1 MSNNKIEL
9 QLNVKSDDAVNN
21 LEKVDKSFKKINK
34 DFDGF
39 GKRTKKEIETGLAAL
54 KALRDATVN
63 VEKETRKEIVSIDTL
78 FKSFKKITPVIAIG
92 TASFKAL
99 STVVSLSATHSE
111 AFSNSLDRIK
121 TAGIEAIAPT
131 FKNIGD
137 SLAGIVGKVNEWVE
151 AQSRLNGTIAIT
163 NQKQLEAIKN
173 AGKNAEENAERELK
187 ALQELGATADEIN
200 GRRLNGL
207 RNLQNITEQ
216 TYNDAIA
223 LQEKYK
229 KDLKEINALLVD
241 LKEKKDN
248 VNIMDLDAMGNNP
261 YEEQFKKAM
270 DTHARLVSQASELD
284 NKILPSIREKYKENA
299 QEIQKNTTST
309 KQTTKVEKDRLQQLR
324 EQLAQVKKIRGYE
337 NDLNDDNLDNEDEKQ
352 RYYERQLQSLN
363 QQKSIVNAIYNEERS
378 RGIVNEETKKQYE
391 ELERLIEEIQKK
403 LKDTDEK
410 AKITWQQWAN
420 EGIQAFSQLNNLGQS
435 IASLTLNLIDTS
447 VYDKQI
453 NEAQAKITAFNQWK
467 EEQKEEENEQS
478 DEEYEAYLERLDK
491 EYEIAKK
498 VGDKMTML
506 AIENKKKELAKNKE
520 KLEEDKQ
527 ITEQEKAL
535 EKELAIAEYNKSYA
549 EWQNEC
555 AIAEQNKQMNLA
567 QAFIQPLQA
576 AANAALGIAQSF
588 AKFGLP
594 GVALGTAASI
604 GVIASAV
611 SSASAYKSSAQQLD
625 SVKNSPPTPPAF
637 QFGTT
642 GYQLDNGQ
650 SAIVGETGA
659 EVIRNMAGKLVVES
673 NAQAKAMGRFNEA
686 GMYIEQVI
694 FNVSSIVDKK
704 TIYKA
709 MNEYKQRDSFAYTR

>member
-1 MSNNKIEL
+1 MQNNIDIKINLETNNSENKLDKAKQSLDNLSNSSKKANQSVDKLNKSFQQIGSVSQIL
-9 QLNVKSDDAVNN
+9 PNN
-21 LEKVDKSFKKINK
+21 LKNFASSLANITKVATPIAAVGVSVKAISFGFNEAYKNSEKFRS
-34 DFDGF
+34 
-39 GKRTKKEIETGLAAL
+39 E
-54 KALRDATVN
+54 
-63 VEKETRKEIVSIDTL
+63 IDTL
-78 FKSFKKITPVIAIG
+78 KNSISQIGSVQFK
-92 TASFKAL
+92 
-99 STVVSLSATHSE
+99 E
-111 AFSNSLDRIK
+111 
-121 TAGIEAIAPT
+121 
-131 FKNIGD
+131 IGD

-151 AQSRLNGTIAIT
+151 AQSRLNGVIAIT
-163 NQKQLEAIKN
+163 NEKQLEAIKN
-173 AGKNAEENAERELK
+173 ARIEAEEKAKTELQN
-187 ALQELGATADEIN
+187 LEELGATDEEITT
-200 GRRLNGL
+200 RRLNNL
-207 RNLQNITEQ
+207 RNLQTINEQ

-248 VNIMDLDAMGNNP
+248 VNIMDLDAAGNNP

-270 DTHARLVSQASELD
+270 DTHARLVSQSMELD
-284 NKILPSIREKYKENA
+284 NKILPSIKEKYKENNE
-299 QEIQKNTTST
+299 EIQKSTTSI

-378 RGIVNEETKKQYE
+378 RGIVNEKTKADYE
-391 ELERLIEEIQKK
+391 ELERLIEEIKK
-403 LKDTDEK
+403 KMEK
-410 AKITWQQWAN
+410 VVEETKTWEDYLRDATQITASIHSTIN
-420 EGIQAFSQLNNLGQS
+420 SLISSAGAFGEKSL
-435 IASLTLNLIDTS
+435 ASYTKAID
-447 VYDKQI
+447 
-453 NEAQAKITAFNQWK
+453 EAQAKITAFNQWK

-549 EWQNEC
+549 EWQNEVASAKTAKAQAITDAIMMPLVAIGNSAVGISKSFAEGGIIG
-555 AIAEQNKQMNLA
+555 AIA
-567 QAFIQPLQA
+567 
-576 AANAALGIAQSF
+576 
-588 AKFGLP
+588 
-594 GVALGTAASI
+594 GTAASI
-604 GVIASAV
+604 GIIASAV
-611 SSASAYKSSAQQLD
+611 SGAAGVKSASNSYDNVAA
-625 SVKNSPPTPPAF
+625 SPPTPPAF
-637 QFGTT
+637 KFGTT

-686 GMYIEQVI
+686 DMYIEQVI

>member
-1 MSNNKIEL
+1 MQNNIDIKINLETNNSENKIDKAKKSL
-9 QLNVKSDDAVNN
+9 DNLSNSSKKANQSVDKLNKSFQQIGSVSQILPNN
-21 LEKVDKSFKKINK
+21 LKNFASSLANIAKVATPIAAVGVSVKAISFGFNEAYKNSEKFRS
-34 DFDGF
+34 
-39 GKRTKKEIETGLAAL
+39 E
-54 KALRDATVN
+54 
-63 VEKETRKEIVSIDTL
+63 IDTL
-78 FKSFKKITPVIAIG
+78 KNSISQIGSVQFK
-92 TASFKAL
+92 
-99 STVVSLSATHSE
+99 E
-111 AFSNSLDRIK
+111 
-121 TAGIEAIAPT
+121 
-131 FKNIGD
+131 IGD

-151 AQSRLNGTIAIT
+151 AQSRLNGVIAIT
-163 NQKQLEAIKN
+163 NEKQLEAIKN
-173 AGKNAEENAERELK
+173 ARIEAEEKAKTELQN
-187 ALQELGATADEIN
+187 LEELGATDEEITT
-200 GRRLNGL
+200 RRLNNL
-207 RNLQNITEQ
+207 RNLQTINEQ

-248 VNIMDLDAMGNNP
+248 VNIMDLDAVGNNP
-261 YEEQFKKAM
+261 YEERFKKAM
-270 DTHARLVSQASELD
+270 DTHARLVSQSMELD
-284 NKILPSIREKYKENA
+284 NKILPSIKEKYKENNE
-299 QEIQKNTTST
+299 EIQKSTTSI
-309 KQTTKVEKDRLQQLR
+309 KQTTKVGKDRLQQLR

-378 RGIVNEETKKQYE
+378 RGIVNEKTKADYE
-391 ELERLIEEIQKK
+391 ELERLIEEIKK
-403 LKDTDEK
+403 KMGKVVEETKTWEDYLRDATQITASIHSTINSLISSAGAFGEK
-410 AKITWQQWAN
+410 
-420 EGIQAFSQLNNLGQS
+420 SL
-435 IASLTLNLIDTS
+435 ASYTKAID
-447 VYDKQI
+447 
-453 NEAQAKITAFNQWK
+453 EAQAKITAFNQWK

-549 EWQNEC
+549 EWQNEVASAKTAKAQAITDAIMMPLVAIGNSAVGISKSFAEGGIIG
-555 AIAEQNKQMNLA
+555 AIA
-567 QAFIQPLQA
+567 
-576 AANAALGIAQSF
+576 
-588 AKFGLP
+588 
-594 GVALGTAASI
+594 GTAASI
-604 GVIASAV
+604 GIIASAV
-611 SSASAYKSSAQQLD
+611 SGAAGVKSASNSYDNVAA
-625 SVKNSPPTPPAF
+625 SPPTPPAF
-637 QFGTT
+637 KFGTT

-686 GMYIEQVI
+686 DMYIEQVI

>member
-1 MSNNKIEL
+1 MQNNIDIKINLETNNSENKIDKAKKSL
-9 QLNVKSDDAVNN
+9 DNLSNSSKKANQSVDKLNKSFQQIGSVSQILPNN
-21 LEKVDKSFKKINK
+21 LKNFASSLANITKVATPIAAVGVSVKAISFGFNEAYKNSEKFRS
-34 DFDGF
+34 
-39 GKRTKKEIETGLAAL
+39 E
-54 KALRDATVN
+54 
-63 VEKETRKEIVSIDTL
+63 IDTL
-78 FKSFKKITPVIAIG
+78 KNSISQIGSVQFK
-92 TASFKAL
+92 
-99 STVVSLSATHSE
+99 E
-111 AFSNSLDRIK
+111 
-121 TAGIEAIAPT
+121 
-131 FKNIGD
+131 IGD

-151 AQSRLNGTIAIT
+151 AQSRLNGVIAIT
-163 NQKQLEAIKN
+163 NEKQLEAIKN
-173 AGKNAEENAERELK
+173 ARIEAEEKAKTELQN
-187 ALQELGATADEIN
+187 LEELGATDEEITT
-200 GRRLNGL
+200 RRLNNL
-207 RNLQNITEQ
+207 RNLQTINEQ

-248 VNIMDLDAMGNNP
+248 VNIMDLDAVGNNP

-270 DTHARLVSQASELD
+270 DTHARLVSQSMELD
-284 NKILPSIREKYKENA
+284 NKILPSIKEKYKENNE
-299 QEIQKNTTST
+299 EIQKSTTSI
-309 KQTTKVEKDRLQQLR
+309 KQTTKVGKDRLQQLR

-378 RGIVNEETKKQYE
+378 RGIVNEKTKADYE
-391 ELERLIEEIQKK
+391 ELERLIEEIKK
-403 LKDTDEK
+403 KMGKVVEETKTWEDYLRDATQITASIHSTINSLISSAGAFGEK
-410 AKITWQQWAN
+410 
-420 EGIQAFSQLNNLGQS
+420 SL
-435 IASLTLNLIDTS
+435 ASYTKAID
-447 VYDKQI
+447 
-453 NEAQAKITAFNQWK
+453 EAQAKITAFNQWK

-549 EWQNEC
+549 EWQNEVASAKTAKAQAITDAIMMPLVAIGNSAVGISKSFAEGGIIG
-555 AIAEQNKQMNLA
+555 AIA
-567 QAFIQPLQA
+567 
-576 AANAALGIAQSF
+576 
-588 AKFGLP
+588 
-594 GVALGTAASI
+594 GTAASI
-604 GVIASAV
+604 GIIASAV
-611 SSASAYKSSAQQLD
+611 SGAAGVKSASNSYDNVAA
-625 SVKNSPPTPPAF
+625 SPPTPPAF
-637 QFGTT
+637 KFGTT

-686 GMYIEQVI
+686 DMYIEQVI

>member
-1 MSNNKIEL
+1 MQNNIDIKINLETNNSENKIDKAKQSL
-9 QLNVKSDDAVNN
+9 DNLSNSSKKANQSVDKLNKSFQQIGSVSQILPNN
-21 LEKVDKSFKKINK
+21 LKNFASSLANITKVATPIAAVGVSIKAISFGFNEAYKNSEKFRS
-34 DFDGF
+34 
-39 GKRTKKEIETGLAAL
+39 E
-54 KALRDATVN
+54 
-63 VEKETRKEIVSIDTL
+63 IDTL
-78 FKSFKKITPVIAIG
+78 KNSISQIGSVQFK
-92 TASFKAL
+92 
-99 STVVSLSATHSE
+99 E
-111 AFSNSLDRIK
+111 
-121 TAGIEAIAPT
+121 
-131 FKNIGD
+131 IGD

-223 LQEKYK
+223 LQQKYED
-229 KDLKEINALLVD
+229 DLKKSIELMNE
-241 LKEKKDN
+241 LKKKADS
-248 VNIMDLDAMGNNP
+248 VSIMDLDAEGKNP
-261 YEEQFKKAM
+261 YEEQLKKAM

-378 RGIVNEETKKQYE
+378 RGIVNEKTKADYE
-391 ELERLIEEIQKK
+391 ELERLIEEIKK
-403 LKDTDEK
+403 KMEK
-410 AKITWQQWAN
+410 VVEETKTWEDYLRDATQITASIHSTIN
-420 EGIQAFSQLNNLGQS
+420 SLISSAGAFGEKSL
-435 IASLTLNLIDTS
+435 ASYT
-447 VYDKQI
+447 KAI
-453 NEAQAKITAFNQWK
+453 NEAQAKITAFNKWK

-549 EWQNEC
+549 EWQNEVASAKTQKAMAIVDAIMMPLVAIGNSAVGISKSFADGGLIG
-555 AIAEQNKQMNLA
+555 AIA
-567 QAFIQPLQA
+567 
-576 AANAALGIAQSF
+576 
-588 AKFGLP
+588 
-594 GVALGTAASI
+594 GTAASI
-604 GVIASAV
+604 GIIASAV
-611 SSASAYKSSAQQLD
+611 SGAAGVKSASNSYDNVAA
-625 SVKNSPPTPPAF
+625 SPPTPPAF

>member
-1 MSNNKIEL
+1 MQNNIDIKINLETNNSENKIDKAKQSL
-9 QLNVKSDDAVNN
+9 DNLSNSSKKANQSVDKLNKSFQQIGSVSQILPNN
-21 LEKVDKSFKKINK
+21 LKNFASSLANITKVATPIAAVGVSIKAISFGFNEAYKNSEKFRS
-34 DFDGF
+34 
-39 GKRTKKEIETGLAAL
+39 E
-54 KALRDATVN
+54 
-63 VEKETRKEIVSIDTL
+63 IDTL
-78 FKSFKKITPVIAIG
+78 KNSISQIGSVQFK
-92 TASFKAL
+92 
-99 STVVSLSATHSE
+99 E
-111 AFSNSLDRIK
+111 
-121 TAGIEAIAPT
+121 
-131 FKNIGD
+131 IGD

-223 LQEKYK
+223 LQQKYED
-229 KDLKEINALLVD
+229 DLKKSIELMNE
-241 LKEKKDN
+241 LKKKADS
-248 VNIMDLDAMGNNP
+248 VSIMDLDAEGKNP
-261 YEEQFKKAM
+261 YEEQLKKAM

-378 RGIVNEETKKQYE
+378 RGIVNEKTKANYE
-391 ELERLIEEIQKK
+391 ELERLIEEIKK
-403 LKDTDEK
+403 KMEK
-410 AKITWQQWAN
+410 VVEETKTWEDYLRDATQITASIHSTIN
-420 EGIQAFSQLNNLGQS
+420 SLISSAGAFGEKSL
-435 IASLTLNLIDTS
+435 ASYT
-447 VYDKQI
+447 KAI
-453 NEAQAKITAFNQWK
+453 NEAQAKITAFNKWK

-549 EWQNEC
+549 EWQNEVSSAKTQKAMAIVDAIMMPLVAIGNSAVGISKSFADGGLIG
-555 AIAEQNKQMNLA
+555 AIA
-567 QAFIQPLQA
+567 
-576 AANAALGIAQSF
+576 
-588 AKFGLP
+588 
-594 GVALGTAASI
+594 GTAASI
-604 GVIASAV
+604 GIIASAV
-611 SSASAYKSSAQQLD
+611 SGAAGVKSASNSYDNVAA
-625 SVKNSPPTPPAF
+625 SPPTPPAF

>member
-1 MSNNKIEL
+1 MQNNIDIKINLETNNSENKIDKAKKSL
-9 QLNVKSDDAVNN
+9 DNLSNSSKKANQSVDKLNKSFQQIGSVSQILPNN
-21 LEKVDKSFKKINK
+21 LKNFASSLANITKVATPIAAVGVSVKAISFGFNEAYKNSEKFRS
-34 DFDGF
+34 
-39 GKRTKKEIETGLAAL
+39 E
-54 KALRDATVN
+54 
-63 VEKETRKEIVSIDTL
+63 IDTL
-78 FKSFKKITPVIAIG
+78 KNSISQIGSVQFK
-92 TASFKAL
+92 
-99 STVVSLSATHSE
+99 E
-111 AFSNSLDRIK
+111 
-121 TAGIEAIAPT
+121 
-131 FKNIGD
+131 IGD

-151 AQSRLNGTIAIT
+151 AQSRLNGVIAIT
-163 NQKQLEAIKN
+163 NEKQLEAIKN
-173 AGKNAEENAERELK
+173 ARIEAEEKAKTELQN
-187 ALQELGATADEIN
+187 LEELGATDEEITT
-200 GRRLNGL
+200 RRLNNL
-207 RNLQNITEQ
+207 RNLQTINEQ

-248 VNIMDLDAMGNNP
+248 VNIMDLDAVGNNP

-284 NKILPSIREKYKENA
+284 NKILPSIKEKYKENNE
-299 QEIQKNTTST
+299 EIQKSTTST

-378 RGIVNEETKKQYE
+378 RGIVNEKTKADYE
-391 ELERLIEEIQKK
+391 ELERLIEEIK
-403 LKDTDEK
+403 EK
-410 AKITWQQWAN
+410 MGKVVEETKTWEDYLRDATQITASIHSTI
-420 EGIQAFSQLNNLGQS
+420 GSLISSAGAFGEKSL
-435 IASLTLNLIDTS
+435 ASYT
-447 VYDKQI
+447 KAI
-453 NEAQAKITAFNQWK
+453 NEAQAKITAFNEWK

-549 EWQNEC
+549 EWQNEVASAKTAKAQAITDAIMMPLVAIGNSAVGISKSFAEGGIIG
-555 AIAEQNKQMNLA
+555 AIA
-567 QAFIQPLQA
+567 
-576 AANAALGIAQSF
+576 
-588 AKFGLP
+588 
-594 GVALGTAASI
+594 GTAASI
-604 GVIASAV
+604 GIIASAV
-611 SSASAYKSSAQQLD
+611 SGAAGVKSASNSYDNVAA
-625 SVKNSPPTPPAF
+625 SPPTPPAF
-637 QFGTT
+637 KFGTT

-686 GMYIEQVI
+686 DMYIEQVI